1 MKAVFI
7 SYNQAS
13 TEAVDAILNRL
24 HIRGYTKWENTVGRG
39 TEGGEPHMGT
49 HTWPSMNSSI
59 LTVVDDEKVKPLL
72 ETLRKFDE
80 KTKAQG
86 LKAYVWNIEE
96 QM

>member
-24 HIRGYTKWENTVGRG
+24 HVRGYTKWENTMGRG
-39 TEGGEPHMGT
+39 TVDGEPHMGS

-59 LTVVDDEKVKPLL
+59 LTIVEDEKVEPLL
-72 ETLRKFDE
+72 KTLRKFDKE
-80 KTKAQG
+80 RPAQG
-86 LKAYVWNIEE
+86 LRAYVWNIES
-96 QM
+96 QL